1 MFACFHFYFPCPV
14 LFLLLFLPTKELNWV
29 LAFLPPAPFNLNQIN
44 SSSFGKEVRKR
55 NNQPLDAAVS
65 ALIAFTLPSQDSD
78 HPGLHSFPQAHQ
90 ASPSRKD
97 SAPMLMCH
105 HTAPTPHHKAGCYC
119 SLIDTLSV
127 DLPWPLIL
135 DLLHT
140 SDSPTRNLSISF
152 LAFLTV
158 WFVFLDTVCST
169 PHGPSFENTL
179 LVIEPRGIYLAKG

>member
-1 MFACFHFYFPCPV
+1 MSALGFSLKIVLSPAISWKRPGVFCITGMYYPVLPLVLLVMFACFHFYFPCPV

-65 ALIAFTLPSQDSD
+65 ALIAFTLPSQDSN

-105 HTAPTPHHKAGCYC
+105 HTAP
-119 SLIDTLSV
+119 
-127 DLPWPLIL
+127 LPI
-135 DLLHT
+135 
-140 SDSPTRNLSISF
+140 TRQ
-152 LAFLTV
+152 A
-158 WFVFLDTVCST
+158 
-169 PHGPSFENTL
+169 
-179 LVIEPRGIYLAKG
+179 VIAA